1 MALDQS
7 VLSELLAAFQ
17 SGEGLDLIRESVR
30 LVCQELIETELS
42 ALIGAGRYERTD
54 DRNNERNEHRSR
66 VLNPKA
72 ADVGLAI
79 QKLRRGSFFPSIL
92 EPRRR
97 IDQALYAVV
106 MEAEAMGSS
115 SGI

>member
-1 MALDQS
+1 MVLDQS

-30 LVCQELIETELS
+30 LVCQELIET
-42 ALIGAGRYERTD
+42 
-54 DRNNERNEHRSR
+54 R
-66 VLNPKA
+66 VLTTKA
-72 ADVGLAI
+72 GDVELAI
-79 QKLRRGSFFPSIL
+79 PKLRRGSFFPSIL

-106 MEAEAMGSS
+106 MEAY
-115 SGI
+115 

>member
-42 ALIGAGRYERTD
+42 ALIGAGRYERSDERT
-54 DRNNERNEHRSR
+54 NERNGHRSR
-66 VLNPKA
+66 VLTTKA
-72 ADVGLAI
+72 SDVVKGTRMSIAPLDHVLSAS
-79 QKLRRGSFFPSIL
+79 RSFDL
-92 EPRRR
+92 
-97 IDQALYAVV
+97 
-106 MEAEAMGSS
+106 
-115 SGI
+115 